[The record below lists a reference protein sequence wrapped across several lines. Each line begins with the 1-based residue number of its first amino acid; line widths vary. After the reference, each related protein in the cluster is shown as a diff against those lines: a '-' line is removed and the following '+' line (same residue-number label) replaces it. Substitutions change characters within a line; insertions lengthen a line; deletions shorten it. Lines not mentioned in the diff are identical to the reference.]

1 MNAAASTSSSK
12 GSGIKKD
19 AIFNRSE
26 KTTEVRRGNITAAK
40 AVSDVVR
47 TSLGPRG
54 MDKMIQDPKGEVLI
68 TNDGATILKQIEVV
82 HPTAKMLVEISKAQ
96 DIEAG
101 DGTTSV
107 VVIAGALLSACELLL
122 EKGIHPTIISEGF
135 QIALNRALEILQT
148 ISTPV
153 DLSDRDLLIKCV
165 VTALSSKVVS
175 SNSDLLA
182 PIAVDAVLKIIDS
195 KVATTVDLK
204 DIKIVKKMGGTVDDT
219 ELVEGLVFANNKP
232 AHSAGGPSKI
242 ANPKIALIQFCVSS
256 PKTDVENNIVV
267 KDYSQMDRLLKE
279 EKKYI
284 AEMVKKIAESGCNVL
299 LIQKSILRDATN
311 DLSLHFLAKKN
322 IMVVKDIERE
332 EVEFISKTIGAIP
345 VAHIDHLTADKLG
358 KAALIEEVSLSD
370 DSKILKVSGT
380 PNSKT
385 ITILVRGSNHLVVDE
400 ADRSIHDALCVVRSL
415 VKNRGLIPGGG
426 APEIEISQ
434 KLASYSATLSG
445 VESLV
450 VRAYADALE
459 VIPYTL
465 AENAGL
471 NPITIVTELRNKHI
485 KGAKF
490 AGINVKKG
498 ITDDMMVENVVQ
510 PALVTQSA
518 LTLATEV
525 VRMILKIDDIVLS
538 VR

>member
-1 MNAAASTSSSK
+1 
-12 GSGIKKD
+12 
-19 AIFNRSE
+19 
-26 KTTEVRRGNITAAK
+26 
-40 AVSDVVR
+40 
-47 TSLGPRG
+47 
-54 MDKMIQDPKGEVLI
+54 
-68 TNDGATILKQIEVV
+68 
-82 HPTAKMLVEISKAQ
+82 
-96 DIEAG
+96 
-101 DGTTSV
+101 
-107 VVIAGALLSACELLL
+107 
-122 EKGIHPTIISEGF
+122 
-135 QIALNRALEILQT
+135 
-148 ISTPV
+148 
-153 DLSDRDLLIKCV
+153 
-165 VTALSSKVVS
+165 
-175 SNSDLLA
+175 
-182 PIAVDAVLKIIDS
+182 
-195 KVATTVDLK
+195 
-204 DIKIVKKMGGTVDDT
+204 MGGTIDDT

-232 AHSAGGPSKI
+232 AHSAGGPSKVV
-242 ANPKIALIQFCVSS
+242 NPKIALIQFCVSS

-332 EVEFISKTIGAIP
+332 DVEFISKTIGAIP

-358 KAALIEEVSLSD
+358 KAALIEELSLSD
-370 DSKILKVSGT
+370 DSKILKVSGV

-426 APEIEISQ
+426 APEIEMSQ
-434 KLASYSATLSG
+434 KLGTYSASLSG

>member
-1 MNAAASTSSSK
+1 MTSFAPSAQSKASK
-12 GSGIKKD
+12 GENV
-19 AIFNRSE
+19 FNKSE
-26 KTTEVRRGNITAAK
+26 KTQEVRRGNITAAK

-54 MDKMIQDPKGEVLI
+54 MDKMIQDAKGEVLI

-107 VVIAGALLSACELLL
+107 VVVAGALLSATELLL

-135 QIALNRALEILQT
+135 QVALNKALEILQT
-148 ISTPV
+148 ICSPV
-153 DLSDRDLLIKCV
+153 DLADRDSLIKCV

-182 PIAVDAVLKIIDS
+182 PIAVDAVMKIIDA
-195 KVATTVDLK
+195 KTATTVDLK
-204 DIKIVKKMGGTVDDT
+204 DIKIVKKLGGTIDDT
-219 ELVEGLVFANNKP
+219 ELVEGLVFAHNKP
-232 AHSAGGPSKI
+232 SHSAGGPSKV

-267 KDYSQMDRLLKE
+267 KDYSAMDRLLKE

-284 AEMVKKIAESGCNVL
+284 AEMVKKISESGCNVL

-322 IMVVKDIERE
+322 IMVVKDVDRE
-332 EVEFISKTIGAIP
+332 DIEFISKTIGAIP

-358 KAALIEEVSLSD
+358 KADLIEEVSLSD

-380 PNSKT
+380 KNSKT
-385 ITILVRGSNHLVVDE
+385 ITILVRGSNHLVIDE

-426 APEIEISQ
+426 APEVEISQ
-434 KLASYSATLSG
+434 KLAQFSTQLSG

-471 NPITIVTELRNKHI
+471 NPIVIVTELRNKHI
-485 KGAKF
+485 KGQKY

-498 ITDDMMVENVVQ
+498 ITDDMMAENVVQ

-525 VRMILKIDDIVLS
+525 VRMILKIDDMVIS
-538 VR
+538 AR